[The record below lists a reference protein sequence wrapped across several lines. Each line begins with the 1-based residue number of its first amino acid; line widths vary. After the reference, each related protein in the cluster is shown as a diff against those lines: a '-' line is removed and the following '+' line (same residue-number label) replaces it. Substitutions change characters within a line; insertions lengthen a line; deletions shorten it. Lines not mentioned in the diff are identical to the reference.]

1 MPILN
6 DTDGCNV
13 INIIVH
19 FSFITG
25 ICNNSVFLIYVL
37 IIRTCL
43 IVLINVQI
51 HIHYVHTYL
60 NLYMYEFG
68 RRRQEDVKK
77 KQPSIPYNCH
87 KKK

>member
-1 MPILN
+1 MIV
-6 DTDGCNV
+6 T
-13 INIIVH
+13 NIIVH

-25 ICNNSVFLIYVL
+25 ICNNSFFLIYVL

-60 NLYMYEFG
+60 NIYICMNSE
-68 RRRQEDVKK
+68 EDVK
-77 KQPSIPYNCH
+77 I
-87 KKK
+87 